1 MPQFDNAYYQQLPGF
16 YTALNPTPLK
26 DARLLYHSEPLAR
39 ELGLDESWFTQDKT
53 PIWAGETLLPGMQP
67 LAQVYSGHQFGV
79 WAGQLGDGRGILLGE
94 QVLADGSHRD
104 WHLKGAGLTP
114 YSRMGDGRAVLRS
127 VIREFLASEAL
138 HHLGIP
144 TTRALTIVTSRQPVF
159 REQPERGAM
168 LMRVAESHVRFG
180 HFEHFYYRKQPEQVR
195 QLADFVIARHWPQLQ
210 DQAERYLLW
219 FTDVVERTAR
229 LIAHWQTVGF
239 AHGVMNTDNMSIL
252 GITIDYGP
260 YGFLDDY
267 QPGYICNHSDHQG
280 RYAFDNQPAVALW
293 NLHRLAQTLSGLMTT
308 EQLQQALAAYEPA
321 LMRAYGEQMRAK
333 LGFFTPTAQDN
344 DVLTGLLSLMA
355 QEGRDYTRTFRLL
368 SDTEQQQ
375 AQSPLRDE
383 FIDRA
388 AFDSWYQQYRQR
400 LQQEQVSDEERQ
412 RAMKAVN
419 PRLILRNYRRSR
431 RLKTRSKTTWA
442 VCSGCIRP
450 CCGRSTMRRNMTIS
464 PCCRRTGANI
474 WRFPAPAEMKKGRL
488 MAPLTLLTQVDLRQ
502 RHFGMMHHA
511 EIGLIPAGEDLRL
524 QHLLRRAARHQTPLM
539 QQQDPIGVQRGQI
552 KIVQHAADAQRLLAR
567 QRAQQAQGVLLVV
580 QIQRRGR
587 LVEK

>member
-39 ELGLDESWFTQDKT
+39 ELGLDDSWFTQDKT

-127 VIREFLASEAL
+127 VVREFLASEAL

-144 TTRALTIVTSRQPVF
+144 TTRALTIVTSQQPVY

-168 LMRVAESHVRFG
+168 LLRVAESHVRFG

-210 DQAERYLLW
+210 DQADRYLLW

-293 NLHRLAQTLSGLMTT
+293 NLHRLAQTLSGLMTA

-355 QEGRDYTRTFRLL
+355 QERRDYTRTFRLL
-368 SDTEQQQ
+368 SETEQQQ

-388 AFDSWYQQYRQR
+388 AFDAWYQQYRQR
-400 LQQEQVSDEERQ
+400 LQQEQVSDAERQ

-419 PRLILRNYRRSR
+419 PRLILRNY
-431 RLKTRSKTTWA
+431 L
-442 VCSGCIRP
+442 
-450 CCGRSTMRRNMTIS
+450 
-464 PCCRRTGANI
+464 
-474 WRFPAPAEMKKGRL
+474 
-488 MAPLTLLTQVDLRQ
+488 
-502 RHFGMMHHA
+502 
-511 EIGLIPAGEDLRL
+511 
-524 QHLLRRAARHQTPLM
+524 
-539 QQQDPIGVQRGQI
+539 
-552 KIVQHAADAQRLLAR
+552 
-567 QRAQQAQGVLLVV
+567 AQQAIEDAEKDDV
-580 QIQRRGR
+580 GR
-587 LVEK
+587 LQRLHQALLRPFDDAPEYDDLAALPPDWGKHLEISCSS